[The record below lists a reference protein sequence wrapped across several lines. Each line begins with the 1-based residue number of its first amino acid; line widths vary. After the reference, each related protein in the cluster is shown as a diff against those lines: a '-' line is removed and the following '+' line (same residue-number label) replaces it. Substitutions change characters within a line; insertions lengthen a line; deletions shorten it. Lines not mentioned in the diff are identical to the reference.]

1 MFKDLGYN
9 SVLLD
14 VQWFIKT
21 TFYLFVIWEL
31 LLTPKPVLGSA
42 KATELRFWVKKSGY
56 LAV

>member
-42 KATELRFWVKKSGY
+42 KATDGT
-56 LAV
+56 